1 MVRAMFGAVALLF
14 VFQDRL
20 VPSPTKLG
28 AMIASNPTGEAAKFL
43 TEDVRRMFGK
53 ALSTGAEVRTEGTT
67 VAFAVESE
75 VEPVFHPLAGIYRD
89 QEPVRIEGS
98 NVWVRVV
105 KLNDGDGFPYAAVAG
120 GKELGRGFVEV
131 YDPEPETRP
140 TDAPKGTLKAMP
152 KHTSAVFNGALR
164 DWWVYTP
171 PGLKPNEEA
180 ALMVF
185 QDGQGPK
192 DWVPTVFDNLIAKG
206 QMPKTVAVFLPPG
219 TFADGRSD
227 RSFEYDTLSDAYDRF
242 LLEEILPLV
251 EKDVKLSHDPAKR
264 AICGISSGGI
274 CAFTAAW
281 QRPDQFGKVASF
293 IGSFT
298 DIASGPTLIAGG
310 HNYPALI
317 RKSDAK
323 PIRVYLQDGRND
335 LDNVH
340 GNWPLANQTMAAA
353 LKFKGYD
360 YRFDY
365 GNGNHSDRY
374 QRAHFPSVLRWV
386 WR

>member
-1 MVRAMFGAVALLF
+1 MLGAVALLLA
-14 VFQDRL
+14 FQDHAL
-20 VPSPTKLG
+20 PSLFQLRERV
-28 AMIASNPTGEAAKFL
+28 ASDTGSSAKTLEA
-43 TEDVRRMFGK
+43 DVRKMFGK
-53 ALSTGAEVRTEGTT
+53 GLATGAETRSQGTT
-67 VAFAVESE
+67 VAFAVESA
-75 VEPVFHPLAGIYRD
+75 VKPTFHPLTGLYRD
-89 QEPVRIEGS
+89 VMPQRIGES
-98 NVWVRVV
+98 NVWVGVV
-105 KLNDGDGFPYAAVAG
+105 DLRDGDGFPYAATAD

-131 YDPEPETRP
+131 YDAEPETKVQP
-140 TDAPKGTLKAMP
+140 TIPRGTLKAMP
-152 KHTSAVFNGALR
+152 RHTSAVFSGATR

-171 PGLKPNEEA
+171 PGLASGEEV

-192 DWVPTVFDNLIAKG
+192 DWTPTVLDNLIAKG
-206 QMPKTVAVFLPPG
+206 DMPKTVAVFLPPG
-219 TFADGRSD
+219 TFSDGRSD
-227 RSFEYDTLSDAYDRF
+227 RSFEYDTLSDAYARF

-281 QRPDQFGKVASF
+281 QRPDQFGKVVSF

-298 DIASGPTLIAGG
+298 DIASGPTLVAGG

-317 RKSDAK
+317 RKTDAK

-360 YRFDY
+360 HRFDY
-365 GNGNHSDRY
+365 GDGNHSDRY